1 MTDQP
6 ATDAAP
12 GTPGAGGGRL
22 GSFLDGFLGR
32 VSSTLAAVSTA
43 LLVLSGGLVVGGLVL
58 PSEEPPPPSPY
69 RSLDPADPVLLL
81 VPSVDIEA
89 PVVPVALTEDR
100 VLDPPQDV
108 VDVGWWDRSAQP
120 GSETGSTVIAGHS
133 VHTGGGALDP
143 LRGVRRGAV
152 VDVRTAEGTMRYLVQ
167 RKKVY
172 DKDELA
178 VNAVSIFGQESGR
191 GRLVLVSCTDW
202 DGTGYASNVVVYAV
216 ALGEPRDREA
226 ETDVSAVTGGA
237 AGR

>member
-1 MTDQP
+1 MKIPQP
-6 ATDAAP
+6 ENDRSTTHPGRHLLGSYAVYLMKPLSKALGSKLVVVGVIVAMSAAP
-12 GTPGAGGGRL
+12 AAKACTPVEAHP
-22 GSFLDGFLGR
+22 
-32 VSSTLAAVSTA
+32 AEAIA
-43 LLVLSGGLVVGGLVL
+43 IVGVN
-58 PSEEPPPPSPY
+58 
-69 RSLDPADPVLLL
+69 
-81 VPSVDIEA
+81 
-89 PVVPVALTEDR
+89 VVPMNEDR

-226 ETDVSAVTGGA
+226 ETDVSALTGGA

>member
-1 MTDQP
+1 MSDQP
-6 ATDAAP
+6 ATDPAP
-12 GTPGAGGGRL
+12 ETSGAGGGRL
-22 GSFLDGFLGR
+22 DAFWGR
-32 VSSTLAAVSTA
+32 LTSTLAAVSTA
-43 LLVLSGGLVVGGLVL
+43 LLVLSGGLVVGGLVV
-58 PSEEPPPPSPY
+58 PSPQPPPPAPY

-89 PVVPVALTEDR
+89 PVVPVALSEDR

-120 GSETGSTVIAGHS
+120 GSETGSAVIAGHS

-216 ALGEPRDREA
+216 ALGEPRELAEA
-226 ETDVSAVTGGA
+226 TAVSLSEPVA
-237 AGR
+237 AR

>member
-32 VSSTLAAVSTA
+32 VRSTLAAVSTA

-120 GSETGSTVIAGHS
+120 GSETGSTVIA
-133 VHTGGGALDP
+133 
-143 LRGVRRGAV
+143 
-152 VDVRTAEGTMRYLVQ
+152 E
-167 RKKVY
+167 
-172 DKDELA
+172 
-178 VNAVSIFGQESGR
+178 
-191 GRLVLVSCTDW
+191 
-202 DGTGYASNVVVYAV
+202 
-216 ALGEPRDREA
+216 
-226 ETDVSAVTGGA
+226 
-237 AGR
+237 

>member
-1 MTDQP
+1 M
-6 ATDAAP
+6 
-12 GTPGAGGGRL
+12 
-22 GSFLDGFLGR
+22 
-32 VSSTLAAVSTA
+32 STA
-43 LLVLSGGLVVGGLVL
+43 LLVLSGGLVVGGLVV
-58 PSEEPPPPSPY
+58 PSPQPPPLAPY

-89 PVVPVALTEDR
+89 PVVPVALSEDR

-202 DGTGYASNVVVYAV
+202 DGSGYASNVVVYAV
-216 ALGEPRDREA
+216 ALGEPRELA
-226 ETDVSAVTGGA
+226 GA
-237 AGR
+237 TAASLNEPVAAR

>member
-1 MTDQP
+1 MSDQP
-6 ATDAAP
+6 ATDPAP
-12 GTPGAGGGRL
+12 ETSGAGGGRL
-22 GSFLDGFLGR
+22 DAFWGR
-32 VSSTLAAVSTA
+32 LTSTLAAVSTA
-43 LLVLSGGLVVGGLVL
+43 LLVLSGGLVIGGLVV
-58 PSEEPPPPSPY
+58 PSPQPPPPAPY

-89 PVVPVALTEDR
+89 PVVPVALSEDR

-202 DGTGYASNVVVYAV
+202 DGDGYASNVVVYAV
-216 ALGEPRDREA
+216 ALGEPRELAEA
-226 ETDVSAVTGGA
+226 TAVSLSEPVA
-237 AGR
+237 AR

>member
-1 MTDQP
+1 MSDQP
-6 ATDAAP
+6 ATDPAP
-12 GTPGAGGGRL
+12 EPSGAGGGRL
-22 GSFLDGFLGR
+22 DAFWGR
-32 VSSTLAAVSTA
+32 LTSTLAAVSTA
-43 LLVLSGGLVVGGLVL
+43 LLVLSGGLVVGGLVV
-58 PSEEPPPPSPY
+58 PSPQPPPPAPY

-89 PVVPVALTEDR
+89 PVVPVALSEDR

-216 ALGEPRDREA
+216 ALGEPRELAEA
-226 ETDVSAVTGGA
+226 TAVSLSEPVA
-237 AGR
+237 AR

>member
-1 MTDQP
+1 MSDQP
-6 ATDAAP
+6 ATDPAP
-12 GTPGAGGGRL
+12 ETSGAGGGRL
-22 GSFLDGFLGR
+22 DAFWGR
-32 VSSTLAAVSTA
+32 FTSTLAAVSTA
-43 LLVLSGGLVVGGLVL
+43 LLVLSGGLVVGGLVV
-58 PSEEPPPPSPY
+58 PSPQPPPPAPY

-89 PVVPVALTEDR
+89 PVVPVALSEDR

-216 ALGEPRDREA
+216 ALGEPRELAEA
-226 ETDVSAVTGGA
+226 TAVSLSEPVA
-237 AGR
+237 AR